1 MRERFNKVLKK
12 YAIILGICLAYL
24 VFVLCTDIKIPCLF
38 FLVTNLQCP
47 GCGITRMFVSIA
59 RCEFVTAFNYNPFL
73 FVCLPLILLCVIY
86 WETTYV
92 LTGKATMGKLA
103 FLPYLLLIVAL
114 VFGVLRNVL

>member
-1 MRERFNKVLKK
+1 MRERLNKVLKK
-12 YAIILGICLAYL
+12 YALIIGICLAYL

-38 FLVTNLQCP
+38 YLATGLQCP

-59 RCEFVTAFNYNPFL
+59 RGKLDMAFKFNPFL

-92 LTGKATMGKLA
+92 LTGKATMGKLR
-103 FLPYLLLIVAL
+103 FLPYLLLIAAL
-114 VFGVLRNVL
+114 LFGVLRNVL